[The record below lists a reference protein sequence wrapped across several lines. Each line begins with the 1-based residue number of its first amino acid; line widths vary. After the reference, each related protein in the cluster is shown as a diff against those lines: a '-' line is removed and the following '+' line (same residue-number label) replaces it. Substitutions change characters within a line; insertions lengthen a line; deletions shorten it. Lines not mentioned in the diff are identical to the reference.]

1 MYPLIYAEQL
11 NFYLAH
17 TDSGQFGCMLLIIIG
32 FFLGGGGGV
41 IKKGYDIEFEI
52 VRPINWCK

>member
-17 TDSGQFGCMLLIIIG
+17 TDSGQFGCMLIIIIG
-32 FFLGGGGGV
+32 VFLGGGGGV
-41 IKKGYDIEFEI
+41 IKKG
-52 VRPINWCK
+52 